1 VPCCVDR
8 RGADPVPENDS
19 GGEFLFLID
28 EIYRYTGDEPL
39 LRSMW
44 PAVVKAV
51 EYMDKLRLSER
62 TPENQKGERVA
73 FYGLMPAS
81 ISHEGYSAKP
91 MHSYWDNFWALGG
104 YESAIRIA
112 RALNEKKQMYAFIES
127 RDQFRSDLYRS
138 LNIVMRMHNID
149 YLPGAAELGDFDAT
163 STTIALAPVGET
175 QMLPP
180 NELRAT
186 FERYW
191 KQFVARRT
199 DTKWDAYTPYE
210 WRNVGAFIRLGWRE
224 RAQELIKFYMD
235 DRRPA
240 AWNQWAEVI
249 GREPRKSRFIG
260 DMPHGWVASDYGRSL
275 LDMFAYERQA
285 DETLVLMAG
294 VPEEWTRK
302 EGFEVR
308 NLRTPF
314 GPLTYSLKIE
324 DRKTTLHIE
333 PLKQMPVGGVAV
345 AWPGEAPP
353 KHQSIQQGFGRWLG
367 TDLRISDLPFTI
379 VFPR

>member
-1 VPCCVDR
+1 
-8 RGADPVPENDS
+8 
-19 GGEFLFLID
+19 
-28 EIYRYTGDEPL
+28 
-39 LRSMW
+39 MW
-44 PAVVKAV
+44 PSVVKAV

-62 TPENQKGERVA
+62 TPENQKGERAA

-104 YESAIRIA
+104 YEASIRIA
-112 RALNEKKQMYAFIES
+112 RALQEKKQMYAFIES

-138 LNIVMRMHNID
+138 LNTAMRMHKID

-180 NELRAT
+180 AALHAT

-191 KQFVARRT
+191 KHFVERRT
-199 DTKWDAYTPYE
+199 DTSWDAYTPYE
-210 WRNVGAFIRLGWRE
+210 WRNLGAFIRLRWRE
-224 RAQELIKFYMD
+224 RGEELIEFFMN
-235 DRRPA
+235 DRRPKE
-240 AWNQWAEVI
+240 WNQWAEVI

-275 LDMFAYERQA
+275 LDMFAYERPA

-294 VPEEWTRK
+294 VPEAWTEK

-314 GPLTYSLKIE
+314 GPLSYSLKI
-324 DRKTTLHIE
+324 DDDAATLHIE
-333 PLKQMPVGGVAV
+333 PLKQMPVGGIAV
-345 AWPGEAPP
+345 SWPGEAPP
-353 KHQSIQQGFGRWLG
+353 KNHSIKKGFARWLG
-367 TDLRISDLPFTI
+367 TDLRISELPFTI